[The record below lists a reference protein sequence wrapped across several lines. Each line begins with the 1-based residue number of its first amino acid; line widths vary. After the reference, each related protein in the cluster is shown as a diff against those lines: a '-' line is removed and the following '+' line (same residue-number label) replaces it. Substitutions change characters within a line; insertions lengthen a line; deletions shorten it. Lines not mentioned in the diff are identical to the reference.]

1 MAAVP
6 PGLGRRS
13 RLAPTR
19 PAPTR
24 PAAAAPLDHARRDA
38 QERFTAFLEHLPV
51 QAWIRDGEGRY
62 RWANREHLR
71 HLGGPRDLVG
81 RTAEEL
87 GARWC
92 AFDHPGAAR
101 PVRAEHVVDGAPR
114 VLQGSVFPLRGPGGH
129 DRRAALS
136 GGFLTDVTE
145 LRDARDEAARARQLF
160 ETFMHHA
167 PVAAFIRD
175 ADGRY
180 LFANPAYCHTYRL
193 DPATLVG
200 RSVREVT
207 TDELAT
213 AVVARDQEVLR
224 GGRAVHDSRTFVRG
238 DGSEGSEVGHR
249 FPLPGPAVGG
259 VFLEVSETE
268 RLRRAVRE
276 AEQRFVEIFQHT
288 GLAIA
293 VFSTDGHLLDANVA
307 YTHLLGA
314 PLSELT
320 GRHMRSIVTPAT
332 FAQDTPK
339 WLGLVSGALRSY
351 RTAASVRRHDGSV
364 ILARCT
370 ISIVRAAD
378 GRAKYI
384 YSVNDPKGFEP
395 GPDGTGL
402 PPLVLEEL
410 SPEEHVILTTLARG
424 DTLSD
429 AGAEL
434 HLTRSG
440 VDHHLCR
447 LRQRLGLPRGT
458 RTAGLVARAYA
469 LGVLAPGSWPPRVA
483 MPVAPR

>member
-1 MAAVP
+1 MAPVP
-6 PGLGRRS
+6 PALGRR
-13 RLAPTR
+13 LR
-19 PAPTR
+19 PAPAR
-24 PAAAAPLDHARRDA
+24 PAAAAPLDHPRRDA
-38 QERFTAFLEHLPV
+38 QEWFTAFLEHLPV

-71 HLGGPRDLVG
+71 HLGGPADITG
-81 RTAEEL
+81 RTPEEV
-87 GARWC
+87 GAHWC
-92 AFDHPGAAR
+92 AFDPPGAAAR

-114 VLQGSVFPLRGPGGH
+114 VLQGSVFPLRVAGG
-129 DRRAALS
+129 RGRAALS

-145 LRDARDEAARARQLF
+145 LRDAQEEAARARQLF

-175 ADGRY
+175 AEGRY

-207 TDELAT
+207 TDEAAV
-213 AVVARDQEVLR
+213 AVVAGDQEVLR
-224 GGRAVHDSRTFVRG
+224 SGRAVHDSRTFVRG
-238 DGSEGSEVGHR
+238 DGSQGSEVGHR
-249 FPLPGPAVGG
+249 FPLPGPAGRPAVGG

-351 RTAASVRRHDGSV
+351 RTAASVRRHDGLV

-378 GRAKYI
+378 GQAEYI
-384 YSVNDPKGFEP
+384 YSVNDPKGYEP

-402 PPLVLEEL
+402 PPLDLEEL

-429 AGAEL
+429 AGTEL

-469 LGVLAPGSWPPRVA
+469 LGVLAPGSWPPRVS